1 VEALFLHAFEVE
13 CIGKGKASPPYEL
26 GVKASIVTTML
37 ALPAASSCFT
47 PRFCRESPTT
57 DIRSVI
63 DATEKL
69 IVAQSSAPMSTKAV
83 EATTRPI
90 RAASSSPEA
99 QRLRRHQMQ
108 NRLAAPLSP

>member
-1 VEALFLHAFEVE
+1 LP
-13 CIGKGKASPPYEL
+13 GKPYDGHTL
-26 GVKASIVTTML
+26 SV
-37 ALPAASSCFT
+37 
-47 PRFCRESPTT
+47 
-57 DIRSVI
+57 VI

-108 NRLAAPLSP
+108 NRVAAPLSP